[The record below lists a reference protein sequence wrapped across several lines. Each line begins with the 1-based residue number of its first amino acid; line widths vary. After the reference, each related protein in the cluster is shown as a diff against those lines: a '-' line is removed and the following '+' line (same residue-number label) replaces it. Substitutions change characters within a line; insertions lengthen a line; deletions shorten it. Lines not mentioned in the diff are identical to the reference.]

1 MMIFK
6 SIQKQKVRTYFI
18 FIFFEQNGIL
28 STRKSRLLS
37 EFDEKEPSRGL
48 LFLQFKGVWIFQDF
62 PRDFWYRMGEL
73 LFRKSFELSKCE
85 PRIGEIANF
94 R

>member
-48 LFLQFKGVWIFQDF
+48 LFLQFKGV
-62 PRDFWYRMGEL
+62 
-73 LFRKSFELSKCE
+73 
-85 PRIGEIANF
+85 
-94 R
+94 